1 MPTKKPTTGSF
12 QHSNHQILGGKAKIF
27 RVPKSGDIYQFQLWI
42 EAEKKYLRKTLKT
55 KDLETAILRA
65 ETIYLEI
72 NSDIRVGKQI
82 FGMTLQQV
90 VDKYLTYRQEDVLM
104 DNISRRRPIVMR
116 SQVRHFLDFVGK
128 DTKINSLDRNSC
140 HEYELHR
147 VTKYPNTQK
156 VTIRNEK
163 STINAIMRY
172 AYANGYSHID
182 KLNFR
187 KTVIKG
193 TERSRRNTF
202 TLDEYDQLVRY
213 MRIYVSKKE
222 YPLMKEQERLERLMV
237 RDAILLLSNTMC
249 RIGELLQL
257 KWKDII
263 GIEKIIDKDGKSI
276 SLVTINIRG
285 ETSKTGNTRR
295 VPVRGGEYFE
305 RIRKRSK
312 FTSPE
317 DYIFCAVGKRT
328 RPVQRFWYGHWK
340 ELMNGIG
347 MPDYKQRKI
356 TFYSL
361 RHFGI
366 SCRIR
371 SKVMLSDIAQLA
383 GTSSIYVENTY
394 GHYDDDMLRD
404 ASLKNFSVDTY
415 GIDFKD

>member
-1 MPTKKPTTGSF
+1 MKTTKPKVGTF
-12 QHSNHQILGGKAKIF
+12 QHSNHPILGGKGKLF
-27 RVPKSGDIYQFQLWI
+27 RVPRSGDIYQFQMWI
-42 EAEKKYLRKTLKT
+42 EAEKKYLRKSLKT

-65 ETIYLEI
+65 EAIYLET
-72 NSDIRVGKQI
+72 NSDIRVGKKI
-82 FGMTLQQV
+82 FGLTLKEI
-90 VDKYLTYRQEDVLM
+90 VDKYLIYRQDDVLM
-104 DNISRRRPIVMR
+104 KNITRRRLIVMR
-116 SQVRHFLDFVGK
+116 SQAQHFLDFKGK
-128 DTKINSLDRNSC
+128 DTKVNSLNRTSC
-140 HEYELHR
+140 HEYELYR
-147 VTKYPNTQK
+147 VKKYPNTQK

-182 KLNFR
+182 KFSFR

-193 TERSRRNTF
+193 DERSRRNTF
-202 TLDEYDQLVRY
+202 TLSEYDHLVRF
-213 MRIYVSKKE
+213 MRTYVSKKE

-249 RIGELLQL
+249 RVGELLQL

-263 GIEKIIDKDGKSI
+263 GIEKIFAKDGKSI
-276 SLVTINIRG
+276 SLVTINVRG
-285 ETSKTGNTRR
+285 EISKTRNARR
-295 VPVRGGEYFE
+295 VPVRGGEYIE
-305 RIRKRSK
+305 RMRKRAK
-312 FTSPE
+312 YTSPE

-328 RPVQRFWYGHWK
+328 RPMPIWWYRHWK

-347 MPDYKQRKI
+347 MPDYKKRKI
-356 TFYSL
+356 TLYSL

-366 SCRIR
+366 TCRIR
-371 SKVMLSDIAQLA
+371 SKAMLSDIAKLA
-383 GTSSIYVENTY
+383 GTSAIYVENTY